1 MNDTIAAIATPQ
13 GIGAIAIIRVSGPD
27 SIKIVNK
34 VFKGDDLEKSP
45 THTIHYG
52 HIIEMTNIIDE
63 VLVSVF
69 KAPKTFTK
77 EDVVE
82 INTHGSIATTNKI
95 LELLLINGC
104 RLAEPGEFTKRAYMN
119 GRIDLLE
126 AEGVMDIINA
136 KSEKARKLAI
146 NQLDGKLSNLI
157 KALRQDILEVLA
169 NIEVNID
176 YPEYEDILQMTLE
189 DLKPKVDNIE
199 NKLNELLKNSENGKI
214 VKEGIKIA
222 ILGKPNVG
230 KSSILN
236 ALINEEK
243 AIVTDIK
250 GTTRD
255 LVEGNVYLNGIL
267 LNFIDTAGIRNTTD
281 IVEKIG
287 VDKSLKMID
296 EADLI
301 LFVLNNNEELESDEK
316 LLLEK
321 INNKKHII
329 IVNKDDLEKKIDID
343 DSLNPIYIS
352 ALNKNDVEK
361 IFDRI
366 KELFN
371 LNELETSDLT
381 YISNARS
388 IAILKET
395 LKRIEDVKEGINN
408 NMPIDMVEIDIKEIW
423 NSLGKII
430 GETYEDELINQ
441 LFSQFCLGK

>member
-1 MNDTIAAIATPQ
+1 MNDTIAAIATPL
-13 GIGAIAIIRVSGPD
+13 GVGAIAIIRVSGSE

-34 VFKGDDLEKSP
+34 IFKGKDLEKVP
-45 THTIHYG
+45 THTITYG
-52 HIIEMTNIIDE
+52 HIIDKTNIIDE

-95 LELLLINGC
+95 LELLLLNGC
-104 RLAEPGEFTKRAYMN
+104 RLAEPGEFTKRAYIN

-136 KSEKARKLAI
+136 KSEKARKLAM
-146 NQLDGKLSNLI
+146 NQLDGKLSSLI
-157 KALRQDILEVLA
+157 KSLRQDILEVLA

-176 YPEYEDILQMTLE
+176 YPEYEDILEMTLE
-189 DLKPKVDNIE
+189 DLKPKIINIE
-199 NKLNELLKNSENGKI
+199 NRVNELLKNSENGKMI
-214 VKEGIKIA
+214 KEGIKVA
-222 ILGKPNVG
+222 IIGKPNVG
-230 KSSILN
+230 KSSLLN
-236 ALINEEK
+236 ALLNEEK
-243 AIVTDIK
+243 AIVTDIE

-255 LVEGNVYLNGIL
+255 YVEGSIYLNGVP
-267 LNFIDTAGIRNTTD
+267 LNFIDTAGIRSTDD

-287 VDKSLKMID
+287 VDKSIKAIE

-301 LFVLNNNEELESDEK
+301 LFLLNNNEKISEEETT
-316 LLLEK
+316 LLNK
-321 INNKKHII
+321 IKNKKHII
-329 IVNKDDLEKKIDID
+329 IVNKNDLKKNIDID
-343 DSLNPIYIS
+343 ESLNPIYMS
-352 ALNKNDVEK
+352 TLNKDDINKVL
-361 IFDRI
+361 DRI

-371 LNELETSDLT
+371 LEELETSDLT

-395 LKRIEDVKEGINN
+395 LNRVEEVKKGIKD

>member
-1 MNDTIAAIATPQ
+1 MNDTIAAVATPL
-13 GIGAIAIIRVSGPD
+13 GVGAISIIRVSGPD

-34 VFKGDDLEKSP
+34 IFKGKDLEKEP

-52 HIIEMTNIIDE
+52 HIIEMTNVIDE
-63 VLVSVF
+63 VLVSIF
-69 KAPKTFTK
+69 KAPKTFTT
-77 EDVVE
+77 EDTVE

-95 LELLLINGC
+95 LELLLSNGC

-146 NQLDGKLSNLI
+146 NQLDGNLSSLI
-157 KALRQDILEVLA
+157 KKLRQDILEVLA

-176 YPEYEDILQMTLE
+176 YPEYEDILDLTIN
-189 DLKPKVDNIE
+189 DLKPKVENIE
-199 NKLNELLKNSENGKI
+199 NKLIELLKNSENGKI
-214 VKEGIKIA
+214 IKEGIKVA

-230 KSSILN
+230 KSSLLN

-243 AIVTDIK
+243 AIVTDIQ

-255 LVEGNVYLNGIL
+255 YVEGSIYLDGIL
-267 LNFIDTAGIRNTTD
+267 LNFIDTAGIRDTSD

-287 VDKSLKMID
+287 VDKSLKMIE

-301 LFVLNNNEELESDEK
+301 LFLLNNNEKITSEEKEL
-316 LLLEK
+316 LNK

-329 IVNKDDLEKKIDID
+329 IVNKNDLDKNIDID

-352 ALNKNDVEK
+352 TKNKEDISK
-361 IFDRI
+361 ILDEIR
-366 KELFN
+366 KLFN
-371 LNELETSDLT
+371 LEELETSDLT

-388 IAILKET
+388 ISILKEA
-395 LKRIEDVKEGINN
+395 LHRVKDVKKGIENEV
-408 NMPIDMVEIDIKEIW
+408 PIDMVEIDIKEIW